1 MGRWWRSSS
10 RGDKIAVIGV
20 LATVVGIVLPLWIT
34 LRPTGEGAPPAVTD
48 GSAATTITV
57 PATTADSTDTTLDA
71 SGTSLDAV
79 DASSEATGTVTRYL
93 AIDSSTTDSQQIPW
107 YAGYVSDQGPQDIN
121 GTSYPRNLTFTWEC
135 SSSSENYA
143 DYNLGRHYEN
153 FHAVIGPGDTSTQ
166 TYHFEVWLDG
176 EREYSATLRHG
187 QSRKVNLSV
196 KGVLSLRVAACGMKS
211 EQMAYR
217 GGVFGEPR
225 VTGKAS
231 EVPPPTTSG

>member
-10 RGDKIAVIGV
+10 RGDKIAIIGV
-20 LATVVGIVLPLWIT
+20 LATVLGIVLPIWIAV
-34 LRPTGEGAPPAVTD
+34 RPAGGGAPPSTTD
-48 GSAATTITV
+48 GSAATTSTT
-57 PATTADSTDTTLDA
+57 PDTTADTTDTALDA
-71 SGTSLDAV
+71 SDTSLDAT
-79 DASSEATGTVTRYL
+79 ATSTAAAGTVTRYL
-93 AIDSSTTDSQQIPW
+93 SIDSSTTDSQQIPW

-153 FHAVIGPGDTSTQ
+153 FQAVIGPGDTSTQ

-176 EREYSATLRHG
+176 ERAYSATLKHG
-187 QSRKVNLSV
+187 QSRKINLPV
-196 KGVLSLRVAACGMKS
+196 KDVLSLRVAACGMAA